1 MNKVCALLIALLVL
15 PSCQHQ
21 KHGGARKKHSHVQ
34 ESLARLADIPDVPM
48 YVHVKNVLKD
58 DENPNQTQII
68 CTFGTGIKRQ
78 DLKKFYIEE
87 MERLGWGLLLESAMQ
102 DIILVFHKPDG
113 RYCVVSVQGQSEL
126 VVTICKAGD

>member
-1 MNKVCALLIALLVL
+1 MNKVFVLLAGLLL
-15 PSCQHQ
+15 LSSCQYQ
-21 KHGGARKKHSHVQ
+21 KQSKTRKEHSYVQ
-34 ESLARLADIPDVPM
+34 ESLARLADIPDTPM

-58 DENPNQTQII
+58 DENPNQVQII

-87 MERLGWGLLLESAMQ
+87 MERLGWGLLFESAMQ

-113 RYCVVSVQGQSEL
+113 RYCVVSVQGRSDL
-126 VVTICKAGD
+126 VVTIYKAGD